1 MAASTPRQLSSKFFV
16 VLRMERRV
24 LEEGMDPGVG
34 GGGGGC
40 GRPCQDFLGL
50 L

>member
-34 GGGGGC
+34 GGGVVAV
-40 GRPCQDFLGL
+40 DLVKIF
-50 L
+50 